1 MNWLNRLFRPESDTP
16 QYSEHDLHRAA
27 AALLFEVARTDGTV
41 DQAETQRLITAVEQ
55 HWHLDAEEMQDIVAE
70 LESQVDQ
77 ATDLFEFT
85 LPLRDHWGPEQRV
98 TLIDEM
104 WAMAAADGKADV
116 HEEHLIRRVSDLLY
130 VSHGDY
136 IRAKLKATDPQALDT

>member
-1 MNWLNRLFRPESDTP
+1 LNWLNRLFRPESDTP
-16 QYSEHDLHRAA
+16 KYSEHDLHRAA
-27 AALLFEVARTDGTV
+27 AALLLEVARTDGTV
-41 DQAETQRLITAVEQ
+41 DQAETQRLVSAVKQ
-55 HWHLDAEEMQDIVAE
+55 RWQLDSQEMQDIVSE
-70 LESQVDQ
+70 LENRVDQ

-85 LPLRDHWGPEQRV
+85 LPLREHWGPEQRV
-98 TLIDEM
+98 ALIDEM

-136 IRAKLKATDPQALDT
+136 IRAKLKATRIEA

>member
-1 MNWLNRLFRPESDTP
+1 M
-16 QYSEHDLHRAA
+16 HRAA
-27 AALLFEVARTDGTV
+27 AALLLEVARTDGTV
-41 DQAETQRLITAVEQ
+41 DQAETQRLVSAVKQ
-55 HWHLDAEEMQDIVAE
+55 RWQLDSQEMQDIVSE
-70 LESQVDQ
+70 LENRVDQ

-85 LPLRDHWGPEQRV
+85 LPLREHWGPEQRV
-98 TLIDEM
+98 ALIDEM

-136 IRAKLKATDPQALDT
+136 IRAKFKATRIEA

>member
-41 DQAETQRLITAVEQ
+41 DQAETQRLIAAVEQ

-70 LESQVDQ
+70 LENRVDQ

-85 LPLRDHWGPEQRV
+85 IPLRQRWDPETRV
-98 TLIDEM
+98 QLIYDM
-104 WAMAAADGKADV
+104 WAIAAADGDADS
-116 HEEHLIRRVSDLLY
+116 HEEQLIRRVSELLY
-130 VSHGDY
+130 VSHGDF
-136 IRAKLKATDPQALDT
+136 IRAKLAAVGE

>member
-41 DQAETQRLITAVEQ
+41 DQAETQRLIAAVEQ

-70 LESQVDQ
+70 LENRVDQ

-85 LPLRDHWGPEQRV
+85 IPLRQRWDPETRV
-98 TLIDEM
+98 QLIYDM
-104 WAMAAADGKADV
+104 WAVAAVDGQADS
-116 HEEHLIRRVSDLLY
+116 HEEQLIRRVSELLY
-130 VSHGDY
+130 VSHGDF
-136 IRAKLKATDPQALDT
+136 IRAKLAALGE